1 MSVPIISLPDITF
14 LIDSTIKY
22 FSYNNYSMKI
32 KENIKRQIF
41 SVIEKSNGSTIGLSG
56 WDSFFLEETALD
68 IIRADPQWDKTKE
81 TADLMIIKAD
91 DGNIGIDEAHEI
103 THFLTHKPFKGDR
116 KYVYIK
122 NPEQLTRE
130 AANSLLKTFEETQHN
145 TTIIMTSTSWNSVI
159 TTIRS
164 RTMIFEVPYPLNLL
178 EELKKQYRNNVKHI
192 YAACNED
199 YSLLKYS
206 LENDLSSEM
215 EAFQEIEKL
224 RWNDLLDGLAN
235 TNEYE
240 PLSKLKKRKIIAY
253 IIRTVADDIEPA
265 FFEKYNDLKG
275 KITDSENAFSLY
287 GFFSKVIKSM
297 LRDALII
304 NNSTQWY
311 RVFNLDLIEWF
322 ISRDTKQIKPED
334 FNWCDKISR
343 LKIRSLNSDLVLF
356 KILYIA
362 HSNLVSKNESF
373 KEGNYA

>member
-1 MSVPIISLPDITF
+1 
-14 LIDSTIKY
+14 
-22 FSYNNYSMKI
+22 MKI
-32 KENIKRQIF
+32 KENIKSQIF
-41 SVIEKSNGSTIGLSG
+41 SVIEKSKGSTIGLSG
-56 WDSFFLEETALD
+56 SDSFLLEETALD
-68 IIRADPQWDKTKE
+68 IVRADPQWDKTKE

-116 KYVYIK
+116 KYVYLK

-145 TTIIMTSTSWNSVI
+145 TSIIMSSTSWNSVI
-159 TTIRS
+159 STIRS

-206 LENDLSSEM
+206 LEKDLSSEM

-224 RWNDLLDGLAN
+224 CWNDLLDELVN
-235 TNEYE
+235 VNEYE
-240 PLSKLKKRKIIAY
+240 PLSKLKKRKIIAF
-253 IIRTVADDIEPA
+253 IIRTIADNVEPT
-265 FFEKYNDLKG
+265 FFEKYNDLKS
-275 KITDSENAFSLY
+275 KINSFESQFNLY
-287 GFFSKVIKSM
+287 GIFSKVIKSM

-304 NNSTQWY
+304 NNSKQWC

-322 ISRDTKQIKPED
+322 ISRDTKQIRPED

-343 LKIRSLNSDLVLF
+343 LKVRSLNSDLVLL

-362 HSNLVSKNESF
+362 QSNLISKNELF
-373 KEGNYA
+373 KEESYA